1 MTKGY
6 TVTMALITIKKVD
19 RRRTSQM
26 SRESEAERIFL
37 RKFSNLD
44 SSGKM
49 ERGRLNVLFLW
60 LAGKCISMQDGLHE
74 GIARRNTC

>member
-19 RRRTSQM
+19 RKRTSQM
-26 SRESEAERIFL
+26 SRESKAERDFL
-37 RKFSNLD
+37 KKFSSLD

-49 ERGRLNVLFLW
+49 EHGRLNVLFL
-60 LAGKCISMQDGLHE
+60 
-74 GIARRNTC
+74 